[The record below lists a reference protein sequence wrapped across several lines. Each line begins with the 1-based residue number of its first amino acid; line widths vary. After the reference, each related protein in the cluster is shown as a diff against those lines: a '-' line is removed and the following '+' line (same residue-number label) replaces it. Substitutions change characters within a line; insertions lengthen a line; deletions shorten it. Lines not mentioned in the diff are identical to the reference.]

1 MTPAE
6 LSAWCTAIAI
16 AAFLAIV
23 SFNLGR
29 LNANASTPQLRSA
42 CDLSVEDRMDLKAN
56 WYVTKGVEP

>member
-6 LSAWCTAIAI
+6 LSAWCTACAL

-29 LNANASTPQLRSA
+29 LNANAPQLRSA
-42 CDLSVEDRMDLKAN
+42 CDLSAEDRMDLKAN
-56 WYVTKGVEP
+56 WYVTKGLEP

>member
-6 LSAWCTAIAI
+6 LSAWCTAIAL

-29 LNANASTPQLRSA
+29 INASTPQLRSA
-42 CDLSVEDRMDLKAN
+42 CDLSAEDRFDLKAG
-56 WYVTKGVEP
+56 WYEP